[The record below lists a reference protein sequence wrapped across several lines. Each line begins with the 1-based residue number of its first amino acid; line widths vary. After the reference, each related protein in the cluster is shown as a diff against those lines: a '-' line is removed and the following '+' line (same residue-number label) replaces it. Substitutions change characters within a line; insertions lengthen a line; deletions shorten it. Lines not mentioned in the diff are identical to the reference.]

1 MVARG
6 FAVANREEPNL
17 VGVGSELMKN
27 WRPLLSSNTLA
38 IWALA
43 GREHKISVT
52 KHMQA
57 GMAMR
62 RRIGVPGGRPENS
75 ADADRPIQVSQKTS
89 RTVQNLAVSRFRHI
103 SRAAEL

>member
-1 MVARG
+1 MFARG
-6 FAVANREEPNL
+6 FATANLEEPNF
-17 VGVGSELMKN
+17 VGAGSELTKN

-38 IWALA
+38 ICALA
-43 GREHKISVT
+43 GREHKTSVA

-62 RRIGVPGGRPENS
+62 RRIVVPGGRPVNS
-75 ADADRPIQVSQKTS
+75 ADAERPLQVSQKTS

-103 SRAAEL
+103 SRAAGL